1 MSGKVITDQEAPQ
14 HIGAHCMDSASSEA
28 SALFWALLH
37 AFSLWD
43 QFNLVVFH
51 FDALNVGFALDG
63 ARNFEAK
70 YAIVGYLRMLMQVVE
85 TVYNPENIDCRHI
98 KGHQGHP
105 MNELANSLAQMALRC
120 DTHDLSGFDF
130 RTLIAHES
138 FALR

>member
-1 MSGKVITDQEAPQ
+1 MGPVR
-14 HIGAHCMDSASSEA
+14 
-28 SALFWALLH
+28 
-37 AFSLWD
+37 
-43 QFNLVVFH
+43 VFH

-98 KGHQGHP
+98 KGYQGHP